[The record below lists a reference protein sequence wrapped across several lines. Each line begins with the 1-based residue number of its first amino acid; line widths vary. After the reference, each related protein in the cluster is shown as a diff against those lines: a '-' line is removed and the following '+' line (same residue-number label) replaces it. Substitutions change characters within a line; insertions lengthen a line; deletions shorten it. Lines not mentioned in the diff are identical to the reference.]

1 MLRVINVEKSFG
13 GVKALD
19 RVNLEIG
26 ERSIIGLIGPNGSG
40 KSTLINV
47 ISGII
52 PLDSGEIYFNDIP
65 IHGKK
70 PYEIANLGIIRTF
83 QVPRVFKNLSVI
95 ENMLIA
101 ARMLKGESL
110 INVIFRRPLIKK
122 EEKEIIKK
130 ALEILEFLEIEHLK
144 NEYAK
149 NLSGGQQKLL
159 ALGRALMAN
168 AKLMLLDEPIAG
180 VAPKLAKKIFRK
192 IEELRRNFGIS
203 FLIVEH
209 NIDVL
214 LDFCD
219 EMFLMDRGRIVLSGK
234 PIEVLKSRELREVY
248 LGVEHAEG

>member
-1 MLRVINVEKSFG
+1 MLKVVDVEKSFG
-13 GVKALD
+13 GVKALNK
-19 RVNLEIG
+19 VSLEIG
-26 ERSIIGLIGPNGSG
+26 DRSIVGLIGPNGSG

-52 PLDSGEIYFNDIP
+52 PLDAGEIYFNDTP

-101 ARMLKGESL
+101 ARNLKGESL
-110 INVIFRRPLIKK
+110 LNVIFRRPLIKR
-122 EEKEIIKK
+122 EEKETIKK

-159 ALGRALMAN
+159 ALGRALMAD
-168 AKLMLLDEPIAG
+168 AKLMLLDEPVAG
-180 VAPKLAKKIFRK
+180 VAPKLTGKIFKK
-192 IEELRRNFGIS
+192 IEELRKNFGIS

-214 LDFCD
+214 LNYCD
-219 EMFLMDRGRIVLSGK
+219 EMYLMDRGRIVIKGK
-234 PIEVLKSRELREVY
+234 PMEVLRSKELRDAY
-248 LGVEHAEG
+248 LGVENAES

>member
-1 MLRVINVEKSFG
+1 MLKVVNVEKSFG

-19 RVNLEIG
+19 RVSLEIKNK
-26 ERSIIGLIGPNGSG
+26 SIVGLIGPNGSG

-47 ISGII
+47 ISGVI

-70 PYEIANLGIIRTF
+70 PHEIANLGIIRTF

-101 ARMLKGESL
+101 ARMLKGEKL
-110 INVIFRRPLIKK
+110 VNVLLRRNLIKK
-122 EEKEIIKK
+122 EEKEVIKK
-130 ALEILEFLEIEHLK
+130 ALRILEFLEIEHLK

-159 ALGRALMAN
+159 ALGRALMAD
-168 AKLMLLDEPIAG
+168 AKVMLLDEPVAG
-180 VAPKLAKKIFRK
+180 VAPKLAHKIFKK
-192 IEELRRNFGIS
+192 IEELRESLGIS

-209 NIDVL
+209 NIDIL
-214 LDFCD
+214 LDYCD
-219 EMFLMDRGRIVLSGK
+219 EMYLMDRGRIVLKGK
-234 PIEVLKSRELREVY
+234 PREVLKSKELKEVY
-248 LGVEHAEG
+248 LGA

>member
-1 MLRVINVEKSFG
+1 MLKVVNVEKSFG

-19 RVNLEIG
+19 RVSLEIKNK
-26 ERSIIGLIGPNGSG
+26 SIVGLIGPNGSG

-47 ISGII
+47 ISGVI

-70 PYEIANLGIIRTF
+70 PHEIANLGIIRTF

-101 ARMLKGESL
+101 ARMLKGEKL
-110 INVIFRRPLIKK
+110 VNVLLRRNLIKK
-122 EEKEIIKK
+122 EEKEVIKK
-130 ALEILEFLEIEHLK
+130 ALRILKFLEIEHLK

-159 ALGRALMAN
+159 ALGRALMAD
-168 AKLMLLDEPIAG
+168 AKVMLLDEPVAG
-180 VAPKLAKKIFRK
+180 VAPKLAHKIFKK
-192 IEELRRNFGIS
+192 IEELRESLGIS

-209 NIDVL
+209 NIDIL
-214 LDFCD
+214 LDYCD
-219 EMFLMDRGRIVLSGK
+219 EMYLMDRGRIVLKGK
-234 PIEVLKSRELREVY
+234 PREVLKSKELKEVY
-248 LGVEHAEG
+248 LGA